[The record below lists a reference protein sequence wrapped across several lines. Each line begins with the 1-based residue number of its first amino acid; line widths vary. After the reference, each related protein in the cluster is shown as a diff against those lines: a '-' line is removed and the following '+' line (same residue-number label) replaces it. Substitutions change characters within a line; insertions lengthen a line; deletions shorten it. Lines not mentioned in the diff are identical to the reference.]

1 MVSKTLRGVQLCD
14 DRSGGNPPKASRRL
28 LLVGMLYIMCAML
41 GVGIAA
47 NAWVLA
53 AIVPELVGGG
63 TSAVEQRYMFI
74 SILNIACDA
83 VSLSVFLSF
92 VLAVGRRA
100 EFFSVPQ
107 TTRLVALGALNAA
120 GTLFGLLMPTFS
132 PPAIPGAAM
141 MATAVM
147 PELDLASLM
156 LSVTFFALAGAFEYG
171 RILQEDSN
179 GIL

>member
-1 MVSKTLRGVQLCD
+1 MVSKSLCSAQLCD
-14 DRSGGNPPKASRRL
+14 DRSGGNPSRTSRRS
-28 LLVGMLYIMCAML
+28 LLVGMLYIMCAVL

-63 TSAVEQRYMFI
+63 TSAVEQRYMLI
-74 SILNIACDA
+74 SVLNIACDA
-83 VSLSVFLSF
+83 VSLFVFLLF

-100 EFFSVPQ
+100 EFFSARQ
-107 TTRLVALGALNAA
+107 TTRLVALGVLNAA
-120 GTLFGLLMPTFS
+120 GTLFGLLMPTFN

-141 MATAVM
+141 TATAVM

-171 RILQEDSN
+171 RSLQEDSN